1 MKEIND
7 LIINEVEH
15 LFLPHGASFDEE
27 RRDFIKSLSSCD
39 LLAVPGSGKTTALLA
54 KLACVVQSNDNNDGI
69 LVLSHTNTA
78 VDEIKNKLEGK
89 FGVLFNYPNCVCTVQ
104 EFVDTFLAIPY
115 YENST
120 HSTVDIIDKDRYEEE
135 IQYELSR
142 IYDWR
147 INYLKHKKF
156 DFNKIRFGIKNGNRT
171 VGEDISCNEL
181 KYEIPGTWAGHEDE
195 YKAFVVSKLLEV
207 KNRILQKGVL
217 HYDDCYFLAD
227 SYISDHPEIIRFLRK
242 RFKYIFVDE
251 AQDLAKHQIEVLDK
265 LFNCDECVLQRVGD
279 NNQSIYHKVSEDTIW
294 MPRNVLYIR
303 NSQRLTPQIAD
314 IVNAFTLNKGVDDR
328 GNVLFNVAGKRTLAT
343 PIPPYLLLYEEET
356 MSNLEST
363 FRDIINRHR
372 LSEINEARKYGFHI
386 IGWNGNKEENYDINK
401 LRLEDIFPQ
410 FVVSKNVTKVVL
422 KTLSDYIQLGRTEN
436 TLREC
441 RISILSALSTVL
453 RLSGT
458 KDVNSRNYTPN
469 SLYKYVIQQGQYKEV
484 FEKAIYEVAV
494 LLVTK
499 QYEAGYNKMKD
510 FVLNLLVKIIPFKEN
525 QKLWDFLG
533 DRFNHI
539 VEDAHSAVHNPT
551 DFPIEISTVH
561 HVKGMTH
568 CATMYVETFYYKYE
582 CNHLIKESKGQLT
595 SPFFRDTSNITGK
608 QAKQAMKMLYVGM
621 SRPTHLLCY
630 ASLKQNWNDE
640 RLQKMRNAGWQ
651 VIEVSNTKK

>member
-27 RRDFIKSLSSCD
+27 RNFIKSLSSCD

-227 SYISDHPEIIRFLRK
+227 SYISDHPEIISFLRK

-539 VEDAHSAVHNPT
+539 VENAHSAVHNPT